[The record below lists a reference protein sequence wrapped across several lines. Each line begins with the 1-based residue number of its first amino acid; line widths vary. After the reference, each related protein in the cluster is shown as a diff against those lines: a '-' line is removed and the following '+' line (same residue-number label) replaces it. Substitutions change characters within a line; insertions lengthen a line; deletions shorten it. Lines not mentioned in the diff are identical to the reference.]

1 MGQLRNIMRGLLL
14 ALGLGGAVGGTVDIG
29 AAASIPPS
37 PQRIVSL
44 LPSLTEAVCA
54 LGACDQ
60 LVATDRYSNAPAQVL
75 ALPKVGGLE
84 DAQIERIVALKPD
97 VVLAT
102 RATRA
107 VERLQALGL
116 RVVLIE
122 ATSHAEAH
130 QMLTRLGE
138 VLGRA
143 EQAQK
148 LWQQIEAQ
156 VQQAVARVPAAL
168 RGRKVYVEVDAGPYA
183 AGPTSF
189 LGETLARL
197 GLHNIVPASFGPFP
211 KLNPEFV
218 VRAQPDLI
226 LVMERSPEELA
237 RRPGWTQ
244 LRALQRQQVCAF
256 ERARYDILVRPGP
269 RLGEAAQLLA
279 DCLTTLAGRAVP

>member
-1 MGQLRNIMRGLLL
+1 MGQLRHIVQGLLL
-14 ALGLGGAVGGTVDIG
+14 ALGLGGAVGWTVDVW
-29 AAASIPPS
+29 AAAP

-97 VVLAT
+97 VILAT

-156 VQQAVARVPAAL
+156 VQHAVARVPAAM

-183 AGPTSF
+183 AGPASF

-197 GLHNIVPASFGPFP
+197 GMDNIVPASFGPFP
-211 KLNPEFV
+211 KLSPEFV

-237 RRPGWTQ
+237 RRPGWAQ
-244 LRALQRQQVCAF
+244 LRALQHQQVCAF

-279 DCLTTLAGRAVP
+279 DCLTQLAGGVVP

>member
-1 MGQLRNIMRGLLL
+1 MGRLRNIVRGGLL
-14 ALGLGGAVGGTVDIG
+14 ALGLAVGWTVDVW
-29 AAASIPPS
+29 AAAAAAP

-54 LGACDQ
+54 LGACDR

-97 VVLAT
+97 VVLAS

-107 VERLQALGL
+107 AERLQALGL

-130 QMLTRLGE
+130 HMLTRLGE

-156 VQQAVARVPAAL
+156 VQHAVARVPAAM

-183 AGPTSF
+183 AGPASF

-197 GLHNIVPASFGPFP
+197 GMGNIVPPSFGPFP

-218 VRAQPDLI
+218 LRAQPDLV

-237 RRPGWTQ
+237 RRPGWAE
-244 LRALQRQQVCAF
+244 LRALRSGQVCAF

-269 RLGEAAQLLA
+269 RLGEAAQVLA
-279 DCLTTLAGRAVP
+279 DCLTQLARAGGMAP

>member
-1 MGQLRNIMRGLLL
+1 MLRRLLL
-14 ALGLGGAVGGTVDIG
+14 LVAHLIGGTVS
-29 AAASIPPS
+29 AAETP

-54 LGACDQ
+54 LGACDR

-237 RRPGWTQ
+237 RRPGWAQ

>member
-1 MGQLRNIMRGLLL
+1 MLRRLLL
-14 ALGLGGAVGGTVDIG
+14 LVAHLIGGTVS
-29 AAASIPPS
+29 AAETP

-54 LGACDQ
+54 LGACDR

-97 VVLAT
+97 VILAT

-107 VERLQALGL
+107 VDRLQALGL

-156 VQQAVARVPAAL
+156 VQHAVARVPAAL

-183 AGPTSF
+183 AGPASF

-197 GLHNIVPASFGPFP
+197 GMDNIVPASFGPFP

-237 RRPGWTQ
+237 RRPGWAQ
-244 LRALQRQQVCAF
+244 LRALQHQQVCAF

-279 DCLTTLAGRAVP
+279 DCLTLLASRPIP